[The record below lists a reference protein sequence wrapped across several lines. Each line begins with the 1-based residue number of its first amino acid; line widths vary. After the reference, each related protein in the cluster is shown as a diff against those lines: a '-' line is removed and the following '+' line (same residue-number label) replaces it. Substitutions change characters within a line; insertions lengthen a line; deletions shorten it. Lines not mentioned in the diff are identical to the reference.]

1 MAEMT
6 VIFASYGQSI
16 SYRCFLFLQEIV
28 GKAMK
33 ESYQA
38 MINVPQSEQH
48 ETGIP
53 VLLFI
58 STYMFI

>member
-1 MAEMT
+1 MGEMT

-16 SYRCFLFLQEIV
+16 SFGCFLWLQEIM
-28 GKAMK
+28 GKEMK
-33 ESYQA
+33 EACQA
-38 MINVPQSEQH
+38 MINIPESEQH
-48 ETGIP
+48 EIGMA